1 MVNVIGYI
9 RVSTL
14 GQVKDGYSLTY
25 QKDEIKLFC
34 ENQGWN
40 LLECFIDAGIS
51 GAKID
56 EEALEVEREGFQ
68 DMLTE
73 ISTSKV
79 DFVMVLNTNR
89 LWRSDIVKV
98 LVHRE
103 LKKFGVDVKSIE
115 QPNYSIYKKD
125 PNDFLVNG
133 LMELLDEY
141 QRMEITMKL
150 ARGRNM
156 KAKQGKY
163 AGGKPIYGYTAKK
176 GQKFLRVNEEE
187 AKTVRRLFELKGNFQ
202 SWSLSQLASQLNN
215 EGYSTQQGKRFT
227 KVQVKRILDRKDFYE
242 GMYCYGEI
250 KTKGVHEPIL

>member
-1 MVNVIGYI
+1 MKVIGYI

-14 GQVKDGYSLTY
+14 GQVKDGYSLSY
-25 QKDEIKLFC
+25 QNDEIKSYC
-34 ENQGWN
+34 EKQGWD
-40 LLECFIDAGIS
+40 LLKTFIDAGIS
-51 GAKID
+51 GAKVD

-68 DMLTE
+68 EMLGE

-79 DFVMVLNTNR
+79 DFVVVLNTNR

-103 LKKFGVDVKSIE
+103 LKKYGVDVKSIE

-141 QRMEITMKL
+141 QRMEIAMKL
-150 ARGRNM
+150 WRGRNM
-156 KAKQGKY
+156 KARQGKY
-163 AGGKPIYGYTAKK
+163 AGGRAAFGYRAKK
-176 GQKFLRVNEEE
+176 GQKFLEIDHEES
-187 AKTVRRLFELKGNFQ
+187 KVVKRLFELKENFPN
-202 SWSLSQLASQLNN
+202 WSLSELASQLNT
-215 EGYSTQQGKRFT
+215 EGYYTKQRKRFT

-242 GMYCYGEI
+242 GIYCYGEI
-250 KTKGVHEPIL
+250 KAKGIHEPIL

>member
-1 MVNVIGYI
+1 MNVIGYI

-14 GQVKDGYSLTY
+14 GQVKDGYSLSY
-25 QKDEIKLFC
+25 QKDEIKSFC
-34 ENQGWN
+34 KKQGWS
-40 LLECFIDAGIS
+40 LLEIFIDAGIS
-51 GAKID
+51 GAKVD

-79 DFVMVLNTNR
+79 DYVVVLNTNR

-103 LKKFGVDVKSIE
+103 LKKYGVDVKSIE
-115 QPNYSIYKKD
+115 QPNYSINKKD

-141 QRMEITMKL
+141 QRMEIAMKL
-150 ARGRNM
+150 GRGRNM

-163 AGGKPIYGYTAKK
+163 AGGRAAFGYKAKK
-176 GQKFLRVNEEE
+176 GQKFLEVNHEESLVI
-187 AKTVRRLFELKGNFQ
+187 KRLFELKSNFPK
-202 SWSLSQLASQLNN
+202 WSLSELASQLNS
-215 EGYSTQQGKRFT
+215 EGYSTQQNKRFT

-242 GMYCYGEI
+242 GIYSYGEI

>member
-1 MVNVIGYI
+1 MNVIGYI

-14 GQVKDGYSLTY
+14 GQVKDGYSLSY
-25 QKDEIKLFC
+25 QNDEIKSYC
-34 ENQGWN
+34 EKQGWN
-40 LLECFIDAGIS
+40 LLETFIDAGIS
-51 GAKID
+51 GAKVD

-68 DMLTE
+68 NMLNE

-79 DFVMVLNTNR
+79 DFVVVLNTNR

-103 LKKFGVDVKSIE
+103 LKKYGVDVKSIE

-141 QRMEITMKL
+141 QRMEIALKL
-150 ARGRNM
+150 SRGRNM
-156 KAKQGKY
+156 KARQGKY
-163 AGGKPIYGYTAKK
+163 AGGGVAFGYKAKK
-176 GQKFLRVNEEE
+176 GQKFLEVNPEESIVVKRV
-187 AKTVRRLFELKGNFQ
+187 FELKSNFPN
-202 SWSLSQLASQLNN
+202 WSLSDLAFQLNT
-215 EGYSTQQGKRFT
+215 EGHYTQQRKKFT
-227 KVQVKRILDRKDFYE
+227 KVQVKRILDRKEFYE
-242 GMYCYGEI
+242 GTYCYGEI

>member
-1 MVNVIGYI
+1 VNVIGYI

-14 GQVKDGYSLTY
+14 GQVKEGYSLSY
-25 QKDEIKLFC
+25 QEDEIKLYC
-34 ENQGWN
+34 EKQGWN
-40 LLECFIDAGIS
+40 LIETFIDAGIS
-51 GAKID
+51 GAKVD

-79 DFVMVLNTNR
+79 DFVVVLNTNR

-103 LKKFGVDVKSIE
+103 LKRYSVDVKSIE
-115 QPNYSIYKKD
+115 QPNYSINKKD

-150 ARGRNM
+150 SRGRNM
-156 KAKQGKY
+156 KARQGKY
-163 AGGKPIYGYTAKK
+163 AGGKAAFGYRAKK
-176 GQKFLRVNEEE
+176 GQKYLEINHEESLVV
-187 AKTVRRLFELKGNFQ
+187 KRLFELKRNFPK
-202 SWSLSQLASQLNN
+202 WSLSELASQLNT
-215 EGYSTQQGKRFT
+215 EGHSTQQRKKFS
-227 KVQVKRILDRKDFYE
+227 KVQIKRILDRKDFYE
-242 GMYCYGEI
+242 GAYCYGEI

>member
-1 MVNVIGYI
+1 MNVIGYI

-25 QKDEIKLFC
+25 QKDEIKSFC
-34 ENQGWN
+34 EKKGWN

-68 DMLTE
+68 DMLTK

-79 DFVMVLNTNR
+79 DFVIVLNTNR

-103 LKKFGVDVKSIE
+103 LKRYGVDVKSIE

-141 QRMEITMKL
+141 QRMEIAMKL
-150 ARGRNM
+150 GRGRNM
-156 KAKQGKY
+156 KARQGKY
-163 AGGKPIYGYTAKK
+163 AGGRAAFGYRAKK
-176 GQKFLRVNEEE
+176 GQKFLEINHEESLVI
-187 AKTVRRLFELKGNFQ
+187 KRLFELKGNFPK
-202 SWSLSQLASQLNN
+202 WSLSELASQLNA
-215 EGYSTQQGKRFT
+215 EGYHTQQRKKFT
-227 KVQVKRILDRKDFYE
+227 KMQVKRILDRREFYE
-242 GMYCYGEI
+242 GTYCYGDI